1 MIFLGSSRWFASD
14 RILFFRKRSLSM
26 PESASPEPISLLQD
40 IESRQDEVLRLLDDL
55 EAQLQRTLREGQIH
69 LAPQSMPAARAA

>member
-1 MIFLGSSRWFASD
+1 
-14 RILFFRKRSLSM
+14 M
-26 PESASPEPISLLQD
+26 PENATPEPISLMMQ

-69 LAPQSMPAARAA
+69 LAPQTMPAARAA

>member
-1 MIFLGSSRWFASD
+1 MSENATS
-14 RILFFRKRSLSM
+14 
-26 PESASPEPISLLQD
+26 EPMTLMQD

-69 LAPQSMPAARAA
+69 LTPQSMPAARAA

>member
-1 MIFLGSSRWFASD
+1 MS
-14 RILFFRKRSLSM
+14 
-26 PESASPEPISLLQD
+26 ETASPEPTSLLLE
-40 IESRQDEVLRLLDDL
+40 IESRQDEVLRMLDDL

>member
-1 MIFLGSSRWFASD
+1 
-14 RILFFRKRSLSM
+14 M
-26 PESASPEPISLLQD
+26 PESASPEPISLLQE

-69 LAPQSMPAARAA
+69 LAPQSMPPARAA